1 MMTAVHFGWVLNA
14 GPTRGME
21 PSRFLEITREQI
33 ALVGE
38 QIDSLW
44 FTDHLQFGHSPV
56 LEGWTAL
63 TYLAA
68 LYPQYRIGH
77 MVLCQSFRNP
87 ALLAKMGAT
96 LQYLS
101 GGRFLLGIGAGWHE
115 EEYRAYNYPFPEP
128 RTRIEQLEEA
138 LQIVRALWSQE
149 QATFEGRHYRVHSAY
164 CEPKP
169 EPVPPIIVGGLG
181 PRLLQ
186 IVARY
191 ADGWNAAWVKPEAY
205 RERLATFER
214 ACQQLGRDPS
224 RIERSWFGRCICV
237 PSPQEAARLQGR
249 GLLGTPDQI
258 AEQIQAYI
266 DLGVTSFMLGSWELE
281 DLQTVELLARQVL
294 PRFRPGTG
302 TA

>member
-1 MMTAVHFGWVLNA
+1 MTTEVHFGWVLNA
-14 GPTRGME
+14 GPTPGMAAE
-21 PSRFLEITREQI
+21 RFLEISRQQI

-38 QIDSLW
+38 YIDSLW
-44 FTDHLQFGHSPV
+44 FTDHLQFGRSPV

-128 RTRIEQLEEA
+128 RARTDQLAET
-138 LQIVRALWSQE
+138 LQIVKALWSEE
-149 QATFEGRHYRVHSAY
+149 QVTFEGNHYRVQGAY

-169 EPVPPIIVGGLG
+169 EPLPPVIVGGLG
-181 PRLLQ
+181 TRMLR

-191 ADGWNAAWVKPEAY
+191 ADGWNAAWIRPEAY
-205 RERLATFER
+205 RERLATFED
-214 ACQQLGRDPS
+214 ACRQLGRDPS
-224 RIERSWFGRCICV
+224 QIARSWFGRCICR
-237 PSPQEAARLQGR
+237 SSREEADRLQGR
-249 GLLGTPDQI
+249 GLLGTPEQI
-258 AEQIQAYI
+258 AEQIQAYL
-266 DLGVTSFMLGSWELE
+266 DLGITTFMLGSWELE

-294 PRFRPGTG
+294 PRFRLGTG
-302 TA
+302 AA